1 MQGFMRKRGSSWELR
16 VYLGRDGVTGKKRW
30 ATKTVRGGKRE
41 AQSALASMV
50 TEADRGGLVTT
61 SATVGD
67 LLERWFE
74 HAAADFSPKTVLETR
89 GFIDRNLLPAF
100 GAVRLSKLRTDDLDR
115 FYRQLRTSGAKSGQ
129 PLAPATIRRI
139 HGILRRALAQGV
151 RWGWLGTN
159 PAAEASPPR
168 VDASEITPPA
178 PADVARLFAVAEES
192 DPELATFVVLAAA
205 TGARRSE
212 VVALRWA
219 DIDLDVGT
227 VKVGRAIVMGPNG
240 LIEKDTKTHAS
251 RQVSL
256 DPTTLA
262 VLRSHR
268 ERVVN
273 RAEACRLKLPRAA
286 FLFSHEVDGSSPWRP
301 DSTTR
306 AFSRL
311 CWRAGLS
318 GVRLHDLRHYVATRL
333 LSSGVDAR
341 TVAGR
346 LGHRNAAPTLNVYAQ
361 FLPEADREAANVL
374 GRLFDTALVNG
385 SKAMEPGLNAASSK
399 PSALRK

>member
-1 MQGFMRKRGSSWELR
+1 MQGFMRQRGRSWELR
-16 VYLGRDGVTGKKRW
+16 VYLGRDAVTAKKRW

-41 AQSALASMV
+41 AQSALAAMV
-50 TEADRGGLVTT
+50 AEADRGGLVTT

-89 GFIDRNLLPAF
+89 GFLDRNLLPAF

-115 FYRQLRTSGAKSGQ
+115 FYRQLRINGARSGQ

-139 HGILRRALAQGV
+139 HGILRRALSQGV
-151 RWGWLGTN
+151 RWGWLGSN
-159 PAAEASPPR
+159 PASEASPPR
-168 VDASEITPPA
+168 VDASEISPPA
-178 PADVARLFAVAEES
+178 PNDVARLFALAEKV
-192 DPELATFVVLAAA
+192 DPDLAAFVILAAA

-212 VVALRWA
+212 VIALRWA
-219 DIDLDVGT
+219 DVDLDVGA
-227 VKVGRAIVMGPNG
+227 VKVGRAIVMGPDG

-262 VLRSHR
+262 LLREHR
-268 ERVVN
+268 ERVVT
-273 RAEACRLKLPRAA
+273 RAEACRLKLPKTA
-286 FLFSHEVDGSSPWRP
+286 FLFSHEVDGSLPWRP

-306 AFSRL
+306 AFASMCR
-311 CWRAGLS
+311 RAGLPS
-318 GVRLHDLRHYVATRL
+318 CRLHDLRHYVATRL

-346 LGHRNAAPTLNVYAQ
+346 LGHRNAATTLNVYAQ

-374 GRLFDTALVNG
+374 GRLFDTAVANG
-385 SKAMEPGLNAASSK
+385 SKAMEPGSAA
-399 PSALRK
+399 R